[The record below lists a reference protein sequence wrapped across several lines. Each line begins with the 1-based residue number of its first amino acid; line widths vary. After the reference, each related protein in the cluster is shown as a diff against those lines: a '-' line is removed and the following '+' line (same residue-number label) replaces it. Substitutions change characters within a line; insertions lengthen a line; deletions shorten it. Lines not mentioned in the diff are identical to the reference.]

1 MTQKTARFPAITV
14 SFGLFCSSALVNT
27 ARFGLFCSSVLA
39 CFVLFPA
46 FCPVALADTASSGRN
61 YAAGRAAGENAASV
75 MTWILG
81 NIGFILLGVA
91 ALILIVMVI
100 AAKRKARHQ
109 EELAARVARLEKEHL
124 SQLSPEEYRKEIHRA
139 FVAQERAKLSDS
151 LRYDILCRDGFRCQI
166 CGATQQ
172 DGYKL
177 HVDHIVPVSK
187 GGRTEP
193 GNLRTLCERCNMGK
207 SDKIERVMHG

>member
-1 MTQKTARFPAITV
+1 MR
-14 SFGLFCSSALVNT
+14 
-27 ARFGLFCSSVLA
+27 
-39 CFVLFPA
+39 
-46 FCPVALADTASSGRN
+46 
-61 YAAGRAAGENAASV
+61 NAAEESASV
-75 MTWILG
+75 IVWIIS
-81 NIGFILLGVA
+81 NIGFILLGIA
-91 ALILIVMVI
+91 ALGIIVMIV
-100 AAKRKARHQ
+100 AAKRRAR
-109 EELAARVARLEKEHL
+109 EEAARAAHL
-124 SQLSPEEYRKEIHRA
+124 SELEAKHLAGLSEEERRKELRRA

-151 LRYDILCRDGFRCQI
+151 LRYDILRRDNFRCQI

-207 SDKIERVMHG
+207 SDKIERVRHV